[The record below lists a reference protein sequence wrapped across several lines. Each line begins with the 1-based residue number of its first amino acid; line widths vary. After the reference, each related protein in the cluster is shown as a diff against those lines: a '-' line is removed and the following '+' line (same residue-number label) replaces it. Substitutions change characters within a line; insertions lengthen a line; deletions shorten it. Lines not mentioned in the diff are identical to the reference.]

1 MREAEVG
8 SILKKYRLLKG
19 ITEDELAQL
28 MGLWNRY
35 VPLWE
40 EGLALPDAHQLPL
53 LVEILRI
60 PKPEADVVLQP
71 KTVLNFD
78 EAEIVIPGLE
88 KEYTLLHLSDNH
100 VIMVDY
106 NDTLERIRY
115 EERRIS
121 ADFYEDSVMIN
132 DRMEASW
139 QYIADN
145 KDTLDGVML
154 TGDVIDCPFEPA
166 INYLVEKLQA
176 LPVPYMYTLGN
187 HDWQHFDEHDS
198 EANRARLPRFAPIT
212 GGDPDIHV
220 KHIGELT
227 LVGLNNTT
235 DSYPVG
241 VADRLEEILKTEK
254 NVLILQHGPFYSPTL
269 VQHHKQWWVGS
280 APKFGADG
288 DERNDNVRVLDMITA
303 EDSPVKAVIAGH
315 IHFFHKDLLRDKVPQ
330 FTAQH
335 GAHGGGV
342 LYRIHG

>member
-8 SILKKYRLLKG
+8 SILKKYRLQKG
-19 ITEDELAQL
+19 ITESELGQL
-28 MGLWNRY
+28 LGIWDRY

-40 EGLALPDAHQLPL
+40 HGLALPDAHLQPL

-60 PKPEADVVLQP
+60 PQPEANVVLQP

-78 EAEIVIPGLE
+78 HEELVIPGLE

-106 NDTLERIRY
+106 NDTIERIRY

-132 DRMEASW
+132 DRLEACW
-139 QYIADN
+139 QYIEEH
-145 KDTLDGVML
+145 KDTLDGVL
-154 TGDVIDCPFEPA
+154 FTGDVIDCPFDPM
-166 INYLVEKLQA
+166 IDYLNEKLQA

-187 HDWQHFDEHDS
+187 HDWQHFDEHDR

-212 GGDPDIHV
+212 GGDPDLHV

-235 DSYPVG
+235 DSYPAG
-241 VADRLEEILKTEK
+241 VADRLEQVLKTEK
-254 NVLILQHGPFYSPTL
+254 NVLILQHGPFFSPTL
-269 VQHHKQWWVGS
+269 SEDNKLWWVGS
-280 APKFGADG
+280 DITVGADG

-303 EDSPVKAVIAGH
+303 PDSPVKAVIAGH
-315 IHFFHKDLLRDKVPQ
+315 IHFHHRDLLRDKVPQ

-335 GAHGGGV
+335 GAHGGGT
-342 LYRIHG
+342 LYHIHG